1 MIKKKFKLLNIL
13 TINSLNVKHQGKNL
27 QSIRISPVSV
37 HAFMKTLK
45 SNISKKVQVD
55 CLNNSES
62 DSYDKMTCKRK

>member
-13 TINSLNVKHQGKNL
+13 IINSLNVKHQGKNL

-45 SNISKKVQVD
+45 KVQVD